1 MVTSAAVISET
12 ISLLQSRGW
21 LSIALDFLQAS
32 RDDANLE
39 IIYVDAL
46 LQAEAWDLFVRYA
59 GSGASPVDCASFAI
73 MRRHGIETAF
83 TFDRHF
89 KAAGFT
95 VLE

>member
-39 IIYVDAL
+39 IIYTD
-46 LQAEAWDLFVRYA
+46 QRIQDEAWDLFVRYA

-73 MRRHGIETAF
+73 MRRHRIEKAF
-83 TFDRHF
+83 TFDHHF
-89 KAAGFT
+89 KTAGFS